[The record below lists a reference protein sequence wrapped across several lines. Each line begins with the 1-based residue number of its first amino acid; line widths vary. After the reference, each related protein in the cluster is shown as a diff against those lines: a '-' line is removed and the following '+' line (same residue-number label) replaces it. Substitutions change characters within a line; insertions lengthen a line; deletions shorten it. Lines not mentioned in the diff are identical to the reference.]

1 MKIDGPHFL
10 HHIIAGAFQISRVF
24 IGVTT
29 HFKVRNYIEAE
40 VHLED
45 NGWLL
50 WYGPKVCWKCLW
62 GGSGNEL
69 ITMESNS

>member
-40 VHLED
+40 VHLEEMD
-45 NGWLL
+45 GSCGMVQKYVGNA
-50 WYGPKVCWKCLW
+50 YGEAVVT
-62 GGSGNEL
+62 N
-69 ITMESNS
+69 